1 MTSPAFPAAAQGA
14 LTAAAQAERLAA
26 YGYGTLGAR
35 LREAGQIALARQ
47 CEQSHQDL
55 AARADGLAPE
65 TVPQPTSTTS
75 PGSYALPTRVTDE
88 NSARLLAVQLEEACA
103 RAWRLLLVA
112 LASATVD
119 GPATFA
125 AWPVAVTALRDSA
138 VRAVRWRLLT
148 DPGAPSTPFP
158 GI

>member
-1 MTSPAFPAAAQGA
+1 MTSPGFPAAAQGA
-14 LTAAAQAERLAA
+14 LDAVAQAERLAA

-35 LREAGQIALARQ
+35 LRESDQIARARQ

-55 AARADGLAPE
+55 VTRAAGLAAE
-65 TVPQPTSTTS
+65 AVAQPTSTTS
-75 PGSYALPTRVTDE
+75 PQSYALPARVTDE
-88 NSARLLAVQLEEACA
+88 NSARLLAVQLEEGCA
-103 RAWRLLLVA
+103 RAWRFLLVA
-112 LASATVD
+112 LATATAD

-138 VRAVRWRLLT
+138 VRAVHWRLLT
-148 DPGAPSTPFP
+148 DPGAPSAPFP